1 MESETLIRMANQIAM
16 FWAPYPE
23 AEAIHSVRDHLEK
36 FWDPAMRKTLVSIAN
51 GLVPSAQTLHPLVVR
66 AVHDMQR
73 SEHE

>member
-1 MESETLIRMANQIAM
+1 
-16 FWAPYPE
+16 
-23 AEAIHSVRDHLEK
+23 
-36 FWDPAMRKTLVSIAN
+36 MRKTLVSIAN